1 MKQKQIMSPLY
12 QYVFCQYV
20 FHMLLKIEKVPKN
33 ISGII
38 SISMACGH
46 DNCTVSSSIDRISG
60 DLSVTNSHE
69 VASAEFRCRQKIP
82 GQSPPSLHQLSFFW
96 PCTEMKHIMSIIVAT
111 SHLQQASA
119 GIYLLSFLLQDKTEW
134 YIVVSSPIKDVV
146 VMSIS
151 TLALGL

>member
-1 MKQKQIMSPLY
+1 
-12 QYVFCQYV
+12 
-20 FHMLLKIEKVPKN
+20 
-33 ISGII
+33 
-38 SISMACGH
+38 MACRH
-46 DNCTVSSSIDRISG
+46 DNCAVSPSIDRISG